1 MTKSEKLQSLQNLT
15 DENLLRLYH
24 DYVCNNHYNEG
35 YDPPDMLEL
44 LRLKIEVKDIEELV
58 LERML
63 PANQQYVRQA
73 KTL

>member
-1 MTKSEKLQSLQNLT
+1 MTKSEKLQSLKDLT
-15 DENLLRLYH
+15 NENLLRLYH
-24 DYVCNNHYNEG
+24 DYVCNAHYNEG
-35 YDPPDMLEL
+35 YDPAYLVEF

-63 PANQQYVRQA
+63 PDNQQYVRQA